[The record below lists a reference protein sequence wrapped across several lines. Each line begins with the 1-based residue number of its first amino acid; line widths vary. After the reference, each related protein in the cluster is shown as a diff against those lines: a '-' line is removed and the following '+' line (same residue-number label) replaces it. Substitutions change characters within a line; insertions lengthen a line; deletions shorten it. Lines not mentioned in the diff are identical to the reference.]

1 MTSKK
6 HQKKIAVINDLSGY
20 GRCSLTVAIPIL
32 SALRIQCCPVPTS
45 ILSNHTGFATY
56 FFDDY
61 TEKMPLYLA
70 QWKKLGLTFDGIFS
84 GFLGSEAQ
92 IELVAGM
99 LEEFATEETKV
110 IIDPIMGDHGKPYP
124 TYTPGMCSRMRELVR
139 RGHIVTPNLTEA
151 CILTGRTYRD
161 TGWKRKELAAIAGEI
176 ESLGPEAVVITG
188 IKEGRFLT
196 NVVAEKG
203 KQTMFVRTLRVGTE
217 RPGTGDVF
225 SAVAA
230 AEAVKGSSL
239 IHAVKMASSFVKQ
252 CILKSDELSVPV
264 ENGVC
269 FEELLPLLIR
279 QGNRQ
284 I

>member
-1 MTSKK
+1 MTSEK

-32 SALRIQCCPVPTS
+32 SALRVQSCPVPTS
-45 ILSNHTGFATY
+45 ILSNHTGFSTY

-99 LEEFATEETKV
+99 LEEFATEETRV
-110 IIDPIMGDHGKPYP
+110 IIDPIMGDHGKPYQ
-124 TYTPGMCSRMRELVR
+124 TYTPGMCSRMKELVG

-151 CILTGRTYRD
+151 CILTGRVYKD
-161 TGWKRKELAAIAGEI
+161 TGWKREELAAMAGEI
-176 ESLGPEAVVITG
+176 KALGPEDVIITG

-203 KQTMFVRTLRVGTE
+203 KPTAFVKSVRVGTE

-225 SAVAA
+225 SAVVAA
-230 AEAVKGSSL
+230 QTVKGASLISAVKL
-239 IHAVKMASSFVKQ
+239 ASGFVKQ

-269 FEELLPLLIR
+269 FEELLHLLIR
-279 QGNRQ
+279 RGNSQ